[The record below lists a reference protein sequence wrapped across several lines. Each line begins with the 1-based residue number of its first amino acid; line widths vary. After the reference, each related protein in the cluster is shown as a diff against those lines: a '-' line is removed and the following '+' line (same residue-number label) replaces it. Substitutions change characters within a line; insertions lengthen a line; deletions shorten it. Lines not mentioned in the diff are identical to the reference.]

1 MEKTMKN
8 KIIISITLL
17 IIFGSII
24 GYTTYKVINKHNTKL
39 LHVKSEYIIEQAKNC
54 FNEKKCTGT
63 KVTLKTLYELDYLDK
78 QVNPVTKEY
87 YNEED
92 YVLKEDNDYNFYTV
106 WSSFL
111 FIPSIPPR
119 VPDKS
124 KTM

>member
-1 MEKTMKN
+1 MKN

-63 KVTLKTLYELDYLDK
+63 KVTLKTLYELDYLDT

-92 YVLKEDNDYNFYTV
+92 YVLKEGNDYNFYT
-106 WSSFL
+106 
-111 FIPSIPPR
+111 I
-119 VPDKS
+119 
-124 KTM
+124 